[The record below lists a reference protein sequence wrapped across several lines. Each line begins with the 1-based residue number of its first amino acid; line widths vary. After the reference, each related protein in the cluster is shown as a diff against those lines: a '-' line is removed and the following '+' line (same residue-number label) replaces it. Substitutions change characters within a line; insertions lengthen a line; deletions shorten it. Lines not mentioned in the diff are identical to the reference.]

1 MFMKK
6 PLDVVGDKT
15 MEIAGDKARRAI
27 ENFMKAFRDYEI
39 EHIVADLQVKIR
51 GIQGTLQIKM
61 KKQKEEDKQR
71 KNSKQNQKD

>member
-6 PLDVVGDKT
+6 PLDVVGDKM
-15 MEIAGDKARRAI
+15 MEIAGNKARRAI

-51 GIQGTLQIKM
+51 GIEGTLQIKM
-61 KKQKEEDKQR
+61 KKRKEEDK
-71 KNSKQNQKD
+71 

>member
-51 GIQGTLQIKM
+51 GIEGTLQIKM
-61 KKQKEEDKQR
+61 KKRKEEDK
-71 KNSKQNQKD
+71 

>member
-61 KKQKEEDKQR
+61 KKQKEEDK
-71 KNSKQNQKD
+71 